1 MTFIMKKKTQSMWE
15 NLFVVAL
22 NLQLKKIKRFNQY
35 VLFLNPMSQTIQKN
49 VFSIMFSH
57 KNICAIFGWVKKKLT
72 LKANIK

>member
-1 MTFIMKKKTQSMWE
+1 MKKKTQSMWE

-57 KNICAIFGWVKKKLT
+57 KNICAIFG
-72 LKANIK
+72 

>member
-1 MTFIMKKKTQSMWE
+1 
-15 NLFVVAL
+15 
-22 NLQLKKIKRFNQY
+22 
-35 VLFLNPMSQTIQKN
+35 LFLNPMSQTIQKN